1 MKITWNI
8 GGWVDKLE
16 SWSKDHAWA
25 QKLWELMPHKYLKR
39 LDYYIMAKFLGTYI
53 FAIALIIS
61 IAVVFDFNEK
71 MDRFMEHDA
80 PWSAIIFDYYKNFIP
95 YFANLF
101 SPLFVFI
108 AVIFFTAKMAENS
121 EIIALFSTGMSFKR
135 MLRPYMVSAAIISI
149 VTFFLGAYIIPK
161 GSVTRINFEDKY
173 YKERKLNTARNIQME
188 VDTNVVAYIE
198 RYEDN
203 SKMGYRFSLDKFD
216 GKQLVSHMTAR
227 TIVYDTAHAYHWS
240 ARDYMIRELGGDREI
255 IKRGN
260 RIDTL
265 IRLTPDDLIL
275 MQNQQEMM
283 TNPELSAYIER
294 QKARGLSNTKE
305 FEIEYHK
312 RIAMS
317 FASFILTLIGVSL
330 SSRKM
335 KGGMG
340 LNLGV
345 GLGLSFSY
353 ILFQTVSSTFSVNG
367 AMPPILAVWIPNFL
381 YAFIAFFLYRKAP
394 K

>member
-1 MKITWNI
+1 MGRFWKIGEWKNKFEQ
-8 GGWVDKLE
+8 WLKN
-16 SWSKDHAWA
+16 HAWA
-25 QKLWELMPHKYLKR
+25 QNLWNLMPHKYLKR
-39 LDYYIMAKFLGTYI
+39 LDYYIMAKFLGTYV

-71 MDRFMEHDA
+71 MDRFMQHEA
-80 PWSAIIFDYYKNFIP
+80 PWNAIIFDYYQNFIP

-121 EIIALFSTGMSFKR
+121 EIIAMFSTGMSFKR

-173 YKERKLNTARNIQME
+173 YKERKTNTARNIQMQ

-203 SKMGYRFSLDKFD
+203 RKTGYRFSLDKFE

-227 TIVYDTAHAYHWS
+227 TIVYDTLHANHWS
-240 ARDYMIRELGGDREI
+240 ARDYMIRELGGEREV

-265 IRLTPDDLIL
+265 IKLTPDDLIL

-283 TNPELSAYIER
+283 TNPELSEYIDR
-294 QKARGLSNTKE
+294 QRARGLSNTKE

-317 FASFILTLIGVSL
+317 FASFILTLIGASL

-340 LNLGV
+340 LNLGI

-353 ILFQTVSSTFSVNG
+353 ILFQTVSSTFAVNG
-367 AMPPILAVWIPNFL
+367 NMPPVIAVWIPNIL
-381 YAFIAFFLYRKAP
+381 YAFIAFFLYRRAP